1 MKTTEKLQ
9 RIRDRCV
16 ELLAIAEKNLKPCPF
31 CGSGKIEVIYDD
43 GYSVGCKDCST
54 YVAPFLGNE
63 ADNKQKHIDF
73 WNTRACACAGSAEA
87 GWRATIAAIDFIVRR
102 IKWGWDGDRGLSAYA
117 DSMESSIIAAWPEEL
132 L

>member
-1 MKTTEKLQ
+1 MTTTEHLQ

-16 ELLAIAEKNLKPCPF
+16 ELLAIAEKRTA
-31 CGSGKIEVIYDD
+31 GW
-43 GYSVGCKDCST
+43 SVEHGAVKD
-54 YVAPFLGNE
+54 PM
-63 ADNKQKHIDF
+63 
-73 WNTRACACAGSAEA
+73 AEA
-87 GWRATIAAIDFIVRR
+87 GWRSTIAAIDFIVRR

>member
-1 MKTTEKLQ
+1 MKTTEHLQ
-9 RIRDRCV
+9 RIRARCV
-16 ELLAIAEKNLKPCPF
+16 ELLASAEKRTH
-31 CGSGKIEVIYDD
+31 GRSIEHGAIRD
-43 GYSVGCKDCST
+43 
-54 YVAPFLGNE
+54 E
-63 ADNKQKHIDF
+63 
-73 WNTRACACAGSAEA
+73 RAEA